1 MKYLKQLL
9 IICFIA
15 MIGETMNYFIP
26 LPVPGSIYGLVL
38 IFLALNFKILRLE
51 QVNDTGKFLLEI
63 MPVMFIAPA
72 AKLVSSWDA
81 VKSVLVQGTL
91 ITCLTTV
98 AGMVI
103 VGKVTQAV
111 IRRERK
117 EGSAHEGS
125 DQ

>member
-9 IICFIA
+9 IIVFIA
-15 MIGETMNYFIP
+15 MIGEMMNYFIP

-38 IFLALNFKILRLE
+38 IFLALNFKILRPE
-51 QVNDTGKFLLEI
+51 QVNSCGKFLLEI

-72 AKLVSSWDA
+72 AKLVSSWEI
-81 VKSVLVQGTL
+81 VKSVLLPGTL

-103 VGKVTQAV
+103 VGCVTQAV
-111 IRRERK
+111 IRKSRRGEK
-117 EGSAHEGS
+117 
-125 DQ
+125 